1 MSYERM
7 YTLMIKDMFYFT
19 HIDEQNIRHY
29 RADLDRLAQFLQ
41 DEEKA
46 PTLWEDKNVQRVYNM
61 KTVTDFLATIY
72 CPIGHESYYAH
83 LRKAQSPLLNGY
95 RFNCHPAVLKGR
107 FQVNDGESLFLYR
120 LVSALGVFFTPH
132 LVRNLFL
139 YLQETGSIPAE
150 TDIPLL
156 LRRELTS
163 LQLKGILAAVPLDD
177 LLDYSQYFD
186 MVDLS
191 LGDDVIYFVN
201 PFIATDGNFITL
213 DTFAA
218 FHQPIV
224 QILGTC
230 TAERPKGLDTIL
242 FLLSRLTH
250 SRRKYLIRH
259 HCSFESEQS
268 RSSIKVVR
276 PYQCRC
282 IHRHKDGDKSD
293 S

>member
-1 MSYERM
+1 MNSP
-7 YTLMIKDMFYFT
+7 
-19 HIDEQNIRHY
+19 
-29 RADLDRLAQFLQ
+29 
-41 DEEKA
+41 A
-46 PTLWEDKNVQRVYNM
+46 PTPDV
-61 KTVTDFLATIY
+61 
-72 CPIGHESYYAH
+72 
-83 LRKAQSPLLNGY
+83 
-95 RFNCHPAVLKGR
+95 
-107 FQVNDGESLFLYR
+107 R
-120 LVSALGVFFTPH
+120 LVSRVRELPTRSWPGELPSAGVWRVTGPAGSGVSSL
-132 LVRNLFL
+132 LVDTVLARIDAGLDPTGIL
-139 YLQETGSIPAE
+139 VVASSKETGA
-150 TDIPLL
+150 L

-268 RSSIKVVR
+268 RSSIKVVK

-282 IHRHKDGDKSD
+282 IHRHKDGDKGD